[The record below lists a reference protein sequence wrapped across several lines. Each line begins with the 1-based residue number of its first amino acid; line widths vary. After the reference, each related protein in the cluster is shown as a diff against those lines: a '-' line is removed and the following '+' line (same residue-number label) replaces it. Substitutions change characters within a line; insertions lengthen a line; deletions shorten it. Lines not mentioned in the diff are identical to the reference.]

1 MTWQI
6 RLRENEACEAMPFLS
21 PDILL
26 VQNIGP
32 ELHFDYGLAEPDEV
46 RNRMGLTAKRG
57 LHTAIIIQLFS
68 DRRLREDQDPLDELD
83 PDPRG
88 WGGDS
93 VDVRR
98 DLGEDDLGSWLWTLR
113 RAPLTTET
121 LARAVEYT
129 HLALDPIKRQG
140 AVARFDVRAEGIRLP
155 LVDPTASALALGIDG
170 FSRDGAR
177 RYTSR
182 FEVLWDQVA
191 ALARSG
197 TR

>member
-6 RLRENEACEAMPFLS
+6 RLRESEACEPTPFLS

-26 VQNIGP
+26 VDNIGP
-32 ELHFDYGLAEPDEV
+32 ELRFDFGLAEPDEV

-57 LHTAIIIQLFS
+57 LHTAIVIQLFS
-68 DRRLREDQDPLDELD
+68 DRRLREDQAPLDDLD

-88 WGGDS
+88 WWGDS
-93 VDVRR
+93 VDMRR

-113 RAPLTTET
+113 RSELTPET
-121 LARAVEYT
+121 IAKAIEYS

-155 LVDPTASALALGIDG
+155 LVDPTASALALAIDG
-170 FSRDGAR
+170 FSRGGAQ
-177 RYTSR
+177 RYASR

-191 ALARSG
+191 ALAAQG